1 MASTPYF
8 ILSPSTLLSLVGLFR
23 GPDKTVPT
31 PAEDWRQATVDVV
44 IPAFNEERHIV
55 RSLAS
60 LLNQTFK
67 PRQIILVD
75 DGSADETIDRARAF
89 CAHAGVKLIA
99 IKRRDPIGKTPTLK
113 RQARDYD
120 SDVEFVLNGDT
131 VLESDNYI
139 ERTVQ
144 ELYQAVGIA
153 SACGTIL
160 PMRRRDRRA
169 IDRTPTIRA
178 FNKTHPRHDTT
189 NGTNWI
195 RDTATDITNL
205 YREVLY
211 LFLQR
216 VIYRGQMAFFGTISN
231 PVGCAVAYRRRYVNA
246 MFNYYTPKLGDDLT
260 TSEDIFIGHAML
272 NEGYRNIQLDD
283 VYARTV
289 EPEFQRPPGRSTC
302 GRRPS
307 SSRCGTSTPWQKARS
322 RRSSDGP
329 SAVAPRAKRARP
341 RVRNCPWSAAKPG
354 AEFVSPTARRSVG
367 REHSSMGDQLDG
379 FSSWVRLRRSASPLA
394 WPS

>member
-23 GPDKTVPT
+23 GPDETVPT

-60 LLNQTFK
+60 LLNQTLK

-120 SDVEFVLNGDT
+120 SDVEFVLDGDT

-160 PMRRRDRRA
+160 PIRRRDRRA
-169 IDRTPTIRA
+169 IDRAPTIRA
-178 FNKTHPRHDTT
+178 FNETHPRHDTT
-189 NGTNWI
+189 NGTSWI
-195 RDTATDITNL
+195 RDTATGITNL

-216 VIYRGQMAFFGTISN
+216 VIYRGDVHELSVRPAGPISEAARGSRLSRR
-231 PVGCAVAYRRRYVNA
+231 PVPVCLREPHGSDYWSHRWLARPLLGIEYMSENHPERRRGRA
-246 MFNYYTPKLGDDLT
+246 LAGAGITGGDR
-260 TSEDIFIGHAML
+260 S
-272 NEGYRNIQLDD
+272 
-283 VYARTV
+283 
-289 EPEFQRPPGRSTC
+289 GRSPH
-302 GRRPS
+302 RPS
-307 SSRCGTSTPWQKARS
+307 RE
-322 RRSSDGP
+322 
-329 SAVAPRAKRARP
+329 RARLLD
-341 RVRNCPWSAAKPG
+341 RG
-354 AEFVSPTARRSVG
+354 DEARRWG
-367 REHSSMGDQLDG
+367 RCP
-379 FSSWVRLRRSASPLA
+379 R
-394 WPS
+394 